1 MDRLGGLFVAAS
13 SPRWL
18 SRTRGI
24 PPAAAG
30 YPGAMPDPLPAD
42 PSVRVVETLLHAV
55 LREKNFDVASELL
68 ADDVVYENV
77 GYSTMRGGQRIV
89 QTFRAMSAR
98 LPMVNWD
105 VEIHRTV
112 SQGTRLMNE
121 RTDSLIV
128 GPFRADF
135 WVCGVFEVS
144 DGKVLLWRDYF
155 DLLDLVKGMLRGLAA
170 LAIPSMRRSSP
181 AAV

>member
-1 MDRLGGLFVAAS
+1 MSDQ
-13 SPRWL
+13 
-18 SRTRGI
+18 
-24 PPAAAG
+24 
-30 YPGAMPDPLPAD
+30 LPAD

-55 LREKNFDVASELL
+55 LREKNFDVASEVLS
-68 ADDVVYENV
+68 DDAIYENV

-89 QTFRAMSAR
+89 KTFRAMSAR

-112 SQGTRLMNE
+112 SQGTRVMNE
-121 RTDSLIV
+121 RIDSLIV

-155 DLLDLVKGMLRGLAA
+155 DLLDLIKGMLRGLVA
-170 LAIPSMRRSSP
+170 LAVPSMRRSSSRQP
-181 AAV
+181 ALKPTR